1 MIAAHTVLCLL
12 TQAKMIFGN
21 HAKLV
26 HLLCLKQKT
35 CSVSRAVLAWWQF
48 SNSEVQ
54 AYMFL
59 FLRATNNCTFFF
71 FLLYCFFLPKGKSTY
86 QNKFP
91 CMILFTSKASEIGC
105 RHVYAYKITNIKL
118 NVSSL
123 AFVKGIH
130 NSFGRPSF
138 QLLFWNKL

>member
-1 MIAAHTVLCLL
+1 
-12 TQAKMIFGN
+12 
-21 HAKLV
+21 
-26 HLLCLKQKT
+26 
-35 CSVSRAVLAWWQF
+35 
-48 SNSEVQ
+48 
-54 AYMFL
+54 
-59 FLRATNNCTFFF
+59 
-71 FLLYCFFLPKGKSTY
+71 
-86 QNKFP
+86 
-91 CMILFTSKASEIGC
+91 MILFTSKASEIGC